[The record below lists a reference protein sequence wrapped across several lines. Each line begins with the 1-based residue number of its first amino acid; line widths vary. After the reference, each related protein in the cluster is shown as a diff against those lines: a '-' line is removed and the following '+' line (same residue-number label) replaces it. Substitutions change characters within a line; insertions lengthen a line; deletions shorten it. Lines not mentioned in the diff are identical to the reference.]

1 MVMSGRSV
9 FLFIVGIFVFTL
21 LALDSFGSIMATG
34 FQSARLCRRVL
45 RDVYCELSRL
55 KGHKSLNCQNYF
67 FVVFFLG
74 LI

>member
-9 FLFIVGIFVFTL
+9 FLFIVKVFVFTP
-21 LALDSFGSIMATG
+21 LALDSFRSVMATG
-34 FQSARLCRRVL
+34 FQSARYWRRVL

-55 KGHKSLNCQNYF
+55 KGHKSLNCRNYF
-67 FVVFFLG
+67 FVVFFRD